1 MDDEKMTIRM
11 APAAVQDAPQQSETA
26 PTVLYYDKK
35 LRVEET
41 EHLFLLCQGKQM
53 FYVLPKHALYDRQAI
68 LVRETLQ
75 EKLGHRFRE
84 N

>member
-1 MDDEKMTIRM
+1 
-11 APAAVQDAPQQSETA
+11 
-26 PTVLYYDKK
+26 
-35 LRVEET
+35 VEET